1 MNLLEKF
8 KETASSVLPVM
19 AIVLILGVTAAPLG
33 SDLLLRFFVG
43 GILLITGLTIFL
55 LGVDVGILPLGAQG
69 GSELTKRRNLPLLLG
84 ASFLIGFLVTAS
96 EPDIQVLADQV
107 RSVFPLVN
115 KLIFIMMIALGVGL
129 YVMLGLLRTVMRL
142 SLKIILAISY
152 VVIFILAFAAPQS
165 FVGIAFDS
173 GGATTGPMTVPFIMA
188 LGIGVSSARLSS
200 KGGSSDS
207 QSDNFGLTGM
217 ASVGPIMAVLF
228 YGLILSHHASVVS
241 ETAAALAGGKAVQ
254 GLRAFTAVLPHI
266 VQEAAFSLLPVLVLF
281 VVFQFFLLRLPPRQ
295 VARMIVGFI
304 YSYIGL
310 VVFLVGV
317 NGGFMTAGRKLGE
330 LLGMRAAQSGGLWT
344 ALLIGTGLLIGAVV
358 VCAEPAVWVLTDQ
371 VESISGGTIKRKALL
386 VFLSAGAAIAI
397 GLAMM
402 RALTGFNIMYILV
415 PGYATALILMIFC
428 PKLFTGIAFDS
439 GGVASGPISSTFV
452 LSFALGA
459 SQASGGRA
467 DAFGVI
473 ALIAMT
479 PLIAIQVFG
488 LVFQHKKKKGERGEK

>member
-1 MNLLEKF
+1 
-8 KETASSVLPVM
+8 
-19 AIVLILGVTAAPLG
+19 
-33 SDLLLRFFVG
+33 
-43 GILLITGLTIFL
+43 
-55 LGVDVGILPLGAQG
+55 
-69 GSELTKRRNLPLLLG
+69 
-84 ASFLIGFLVTAS
+84 
-96 EPDIQVLADQV
+96 
-107 RSVFPLVN
+107 
-115 KLIFIMMIALGVGL
+115 
-129 YVMLGLLRTVMRL
+129 
-142 SLKIILAISY
+142 
-152 VVIFILAFAAPQS
+152 
-165 FVGIAFDS
+165 
-173 GGATTGPMTVPFIMA
+173 
-188 LGIGVSSARLSS
+188 
-200 KGGSSDS
+200 
-207 QSDNFGLTGM
+207 M
-217 ASVGPIMAVLF
+217 ASAGPVMAVLF
-228 YGLILSHHASVVS
+228 YGLVLSHHANTVAEAAVS
-241 ETAAALAGGKAVQ
+241 SAGGEAVQ

-266 VQEAAFSLLPVLVLF
+266 VREAAFSLLPVVALF
-281 VVFQFFLLRLPPRQ
+281 VVFQFFLLRMPPRQ
-295 VARMIVGFI
+295 VARMIAGFI

-317 NGGFMTAGRKLGE
+317 NGGFMTAGRRLGE

-371 VESISGGTIKRKALL
+371 VESISGGTIKRKVLL

-397 GLAMM
+397 GLAMV

-459 SQASGGRA
+459 SRAAGGSS

-479 PLIAIQVFG
+479 PLIAIQVLG
-488 LVFQHKKKKGERGEK
+488 LVFQYRKRRRDK

>member
-33 SDLLLRFFVG
+33 SDLLLRFTVG

-55 LGVDVGILPLGAQG
+55 LGVDVGILPLGEQG

-115 KLIFIMMIALGVGL
+115 KLLFIFMIAGGVGL
-129 YVMLGLLRTVMRL
+129 YIMLGLLRTVMRL
-142 SLKIILAISY
+142 SLKIILALSY
-152 VVIFILAFAAPQS
+152 AVIFILAFTSPQN
-165 FVGIAFDS
+165 FIGIAFDS

-228 YGLILSHHASVVS
+228 YGLVLSHHARTVS
-241 ETAAALAGGKAVQ
+241 ETAASAGAEAAQ

-295 VARMIVGFI
+295 VARMIAGFI

-459 SQASGGRA
+459 SQAAGGNA

-479 PLIAIQVFG
+479 PLIAIQVLG
-488 LVFQHKKKKGERGEK
+488 LVFQHKKRGGDKK

>member
-1 MNLLEKF
+1 MNLLAKF

-33 SDLLLRFFVG
+33 SDLLLRFSVG

-55 LGVDVGILPLGAQG
+55 LGVDVGILPLGEQG

-115 KLIFIMMIALGVGL
+115 KLIFIFMIAGGVGL
-129 YVMLGLLRTVMRL
+129 YIMLGLLRTVMRL

-228 YGLILSHHASVVS
+228 YGLVLSHHARTVS
-241 ETAAALAGGKAVQ
+241 ETAASAGAEAAQ

-459 SQASGGRA
+459 SQAAGGNA

-479 PLIAIQVFG
+479 PLIAIQVLG
-488 LVFQHKKKKGERGEK
+488 LVFQHKKRGGDKK